1 MFALFSRAGF
11 KPARDFFAHSES
23 ISFIYMKVLS
33 FRDIYL
39 SSIRAKIEHY
49 LGLSLII
56 YKNVIFA
63 GLSVFPA
70 LRVSL

>member
-1 MFALFSRAGF
+1 
-11 KPARDFFAHSES
+11 
-23 ISFIYMKVLS
+23 MKVLS

-49 LGLSLII
+49 LELILII